1 MIIQNQK
8 DVTTAV
14 LSELQRA
21 TDPRFK
27 EIMSAFVRHL
37 HDFAREV
44 KLTEQEFQAAVG
56 YLIAIGKQSNET
68 HNEGVL
74 MAGALGFSTLVCLLN
89 NGDNGQTETSQNL
102 LGPFWR
108 EHSPVTPNGGSIV
121 RSPTPGPAL
130 FVNAWFKDKTG
141 KPVEGAVVDVWQ
153 SSPEGYYENQD
164 PVQADMNLRGK
175 FTTDKNGHI
184 GFRSVKPSGYPIP
197 VDGPVG
203 ELLRKQGR
211 HNMRPAHLHVLAEKA
226 GFKTL
231 VSQVYVPDD
240 PNLETD
246 SQFGVTRH
254 LIGDFVRHDSGTPP
268 ASDVQAPWYT
278 LDYTF
283 TMEAGVSRLPR
294 PPISGKARGDRP
306 SIERLKQRP
315 GAGVRRRCLHTLIL
329 RSAPVPP
336 DPARAQSGK
345 RLACAVSK
353 DGGVY
358 RTCGHA
364 SRRDLRSLLSMR
376 IRWRGPQPPCGFSAH
391 QAPRRRRRART
402 ARESHPRSP
411 DPSPDAGADC
421 GRRASCGTASP

>member
-8 DVTTAV
+8 DVTNAV
-14 LSELQRA
+14 LSELQRS

-27 EIMSAFVRHL
+27 EIMSALVRHL

-44 KLTEQEFQAAVG
+44 KLTEQEFQAAVN
-56 YLIAIGKQSNET
+56 YLVQIGKHTNET

-74 MAGALGFSTLVCLLN
+74 MAGALGFSTLICLLN

-108 EHSPVTPNGGSIV
+108 EHSPVTPKGGSIV
-121 RSPTPGPAL
+121 RSPTPGPVL
-130 FVNAWFKDKTG
+130 FVNAWFRDKSG

-175 FTTDKNGHI
+175 FTTDKDGHI
-184 GFRSVKPSGYPIP
+184 NFRSVKPLGYPIP

-211 HNMRPAHLHVLAEKA
+211 HNMRPAHLHVLAEKV

-246 SQFGVTRH
+246 SQFGVTKH
-254 LIGDFVRHDSGTPP
+254 LIGNFVRHDGGRPP
-268 ASDVQAPWYT
+268 APDVTAPWYT
-278 LDYTF
+278 LDYNF
-283 TMEAGVSRLPR
+283 TMEPGASKLPR

-306 SIERLKQRP
+306 QIERLKQRP
-315 GAGVRRRCLHTLIL
+315 
-329 RSAPVPP
+329 VP
-336 DPARAQSGK
+336 A
-345 RLACAVSK
+345 
-353 DGGVY
+353 
-358 RTCGHA
+358 
-364 SRRDLRSLLSMR
+364 
-376 IRWRGPQPPCGFSAH
+376 
-391 QAPRRRRRART
+391 
-402 ARESHPRSP
+402 
-411 DPSPDAGADC
+411 
-421 GRRASCGTASP
+421 

>member
-1 MIIQNQK
+1 MIIASQK

-14 LSELQRA
+14 LSELQRSA
-21 TDPRFK
+21 DPRFK

-56 YLIAIGKQSNET
+56 YLVAIGKHTNES

-74 MAGALGFSTLVCLLN
+74 MAGALGFSTLICLLN

-121 RSPTPGPAL
+121 RSPTPGEAL
-130 FVNAWFKDKTG
+130 FVNAWFKDKSG
-141 KPVEGAVVDVWQ
+141 KPIADAVVDVWQ
-153 SSPEGYYENQD
+153 SSTEGYYENQD

-175 FTTDKNGHI
+175 FTTDQNGHI
-184 GFRSVKPSGYPIP
+184 NFHSIKPAGYPIP

-203 ELLRKQGR
+203 ALLRKQGR
-211 HNMRPAHLHVLAEKA
+211 HNMRPAHLHLLAEKA

-246 SQFGVTRH
+246 SQFGVTKH
-254 LIGDFVRHDSGTPP
+254 LIGNFVRHESGTPP
-268 ASDVQAPWYT
+268 APDVKAPWYT

-283 TMEAGVSRLPR
+283 TMEPGESRLPR
-294 PPISGKARGDRP
+294 PPITDKARGDRP
-306 SIERLKQRP
+306 QIERLKQRP
-315 GAGVRRRCLHTLIL
+315 
-329 RSAPVPP
+329 VP
-336 DPARAQSGK
+336 A
-345 RLACAVSK
+345 
-353 DGGVY
+353 
-358 RTCGHA
+358 
-364 SRRDLRSLLSMR
+364 
-376 IRWRGPQPPCGFSAH
+376 
-391 QAPRRRRRART
+391 
-402 ARESHPRSP
+402 
-411 DPSPDAGADC
+411 
-421 GRRASCGTASP
+421 